1 MVNQFQKG
9 ESLKLYR
16 LKPDEPDLLEGKRIA
31 IIGYGNQ
38 GRAQALNLRDG
49 EKEVIIGLYPGSP
62 SWKKAKQ
69 EGFRVLKDE
78 EATEW
83 ADLISLLLPDERQPQ
98 AFQETIGPHLRK
110 GQTILFAHGF
120 SFNFGLI
127 SPPEGV
133 DLIMVAP
140 KGPGQLLREAFI
152 EKAGLP
158 CLVAIGRD
166 YSGEAKPLA
175 LSYAQ
180 GIGGKEVVIV
190 ETTFE
195 EETVTDLFGE
205 QVVLCGGLVE
215 LARSAVDVLTEAG
228 FSPENAY
235 FECVYELGL
244 IVDLLS
250 RYGLSGM
257 RERISNLAEYGAYL
271 TGPRIIDQGVKNR
284 MREVLSEIREGK
296 FARMWIEENRRGRKE
311 YLLMKEEEKKSLLNQ
326 IWRRL
331 SPFIKRGGRRFR
343 ENSLHHKR

>member
-1 MVNQFQKG
+1 
-9 ESLKLYR
+9 LKLYR
-16 LKPDEPDLLEGKRIA
+16 LKQGEPDHLNGKRIA

-49 EKEVIIGLYPGSP
+49 GKEVRIGLYPGSP
-62 SWKKAKQ
+62 SWERA
-69 EGFRVLKDE
+69 ERDGFRVLRDE

-83 ADLISLLLPDERQPQ
+83 ADLVCLLFPDEKQPQ
-98 AFQETIGPHLRK
+98 VFQEVIGPHLRK

-120 SFNFGLI
+120 SFHFGLI
-127 SPPEGV
+127 SPLEGV
-133 DLIMVAP
+133 DLVMVAP

-152 EKAGLP
+152 EGSGLP

-166 YSGEAKPLA
+166 HSGEAKPLA

-180 GIGGKEVVIV
+180 GIGGQGVTIV

-215 LARSAVDVLTEAG
+215 LAKAAVEVLVEAG

-235 FECVYELGL
+235 FECVYELGS
-244 IVDLLS
+244 IVDLLL
-250 RYGLSGM
+250 RYGLAGM

-271 TGPRIIDQGVKNR
+271 TGPRIIDEGIKDK
-284 MREVLSEIREGK
+284 MKAVLAEIREGE
-296 FARMWIEENRRGRKE
+296 FARRWMGESKARKEE
-311 YLLMKEEEKKSLLNQ
+311 YLLMRERERKSLLNG

-331 SPFIKRGGRRFR
+331 APFLKGRA
-343 ENSLHHKR
+343 

>member
-1 MVNQFQKG
+1 MQNRKG
-9 ESLKLYR
+9 RTLKLYR
-16 LKPDEPDLLEGKRIA
+16 LKPDEPDLLDGKKIA
-31 IIGYGNQ
+31 IVGYGNQ

-49 EKEVIIGLYPGSP
+49 GKEVVVGLYPESP
-62 SWKKAKQ
+62 SWEKAEK
-69 EGFRVLKDE
+69 EGFRVLRDE

-83 ADLISLLLPDERQPQ
+83 ADLICLLLPDEKQPQ
-98 AFQETIGPHLRK
+98 AFQETIWPHLRW

-120 SFNFGLI
+120 SLNFGLI

-152 EKAGLP
+152 RKAGLP
-158 CLVAIGRD
+158 CLVAIEKD
-166 YSGEAKPLA
+166 YSGGAKPLA
-175 LSYAQ
+175 LSYAH

-215 LARSAVDVLTEAG
+215 LARSAVEVLIEAG

-257 RERISNLAEYGAYL
+257 RERISDLAEYGAYL
-271 TGPRIIDQGVKNR
+271 TGPRIINQRIKNT
-284 MREVLSEIREGK
+284 MRKVLAEIREGK
-296 FARMWIEENRRGRKE
+296 FAQRWMEENRKGRKG
-311 YLLMKEEEKKSLLNQ
+311 YYLMKGEDEKSPLNQ
-326 IWRRL
+326 IWKRL
-331 SPFIKRGGRRFR
+331 SPFIKK
-343 ENSLHHKR
+343 KRA